1 MEKLSTNLIKATL
14 FSLLYL
20 ICLVAYPATYY
31 FSSSLG
37 DDARSSAQAQNQNT
51 PWRSIQKLNSI
62 FTTLQPG
69 DNILFKNGDT
79 FQGTITITKSG
90 TAGAPISFGSYG
102 SGEKPVLTG
111 FREIK
116 DWVSKGGNVYEALI
130 PEITTALSTVVIDN
144 ILQAMGRYPNDNA
157 ANSGYLTINSFSGGT
172 IGSSGMQAPANM
184 AGGEIVIRKN
194 NWIIDR
200 HYINWQS
207 GTSVNYNTA
216 GSSYSPAIGF
226 GFFIQNHP
234 ATLDKHGEWY
244 FDKATKKLT
253 IFYQGNP
260 SAADIRVATV
270 DRVINTLNSASQI
283 KFSNLTIQGSNENL
297 INVDKS
303 SYFTIE
309 NCQLEYVGKN
319 AINTMMSRNLTVS
332 NSQIENVLNGGINLG
347 WDDRATVV
355 RNSTFSKIHAKA
367 GMGQSADSQGNGI
380 FMSETSSD
388 VLVEYSTFLENGYNA
403 IYFHGNNI
411 TVKNNLIDTF
421 CFVKDDGGGIYTFTG
436 PASTTFVNR
445 KITNNIIVNGIGA
458 VGGTKPYGAN
468 DFPYVEGIY
477 LDLFAN
483 GIEIDGNTI
492 GNVKSKG
499 IFVNNSR
506 NVSITNNKIFN
517 TGYSIFITSDYT
529 DNLTRNI
536 TLKDNEFLKK
546 TSNQLHIYVRSKVN
560 TLGQMGTFENNV
572 YSRPVNESN
581 AINLQ
586 TPGKNGL
593 IDLQIWKDTYGL
605 DITSTKSPVAY
616 DPNKMSIDEFILF
629 DYNYSNSAKSLPL
642 SGTYVDLKGKI
653 ISGSVS
659 VPAYSSVLLLKT
671 QAGAVI
677 ENVAPT
683 VSITAPTA
691 NAQFTQGNNISITAN
706 AADSDGTITKVDFY
720 NGTTLLGTDTT
731 SPYSFA
737 WVNLP
742 LGSFSL
748 TAKATDN
755 KGLATVSAPVSINV
769 GAKPNVA
776 PTVSIT
782 APAANAQ
789 FIQGNNI
796 SITSV
801 AADSDGTITKV
812 DFFSGTTL
820 LGTDTTSPY
829 SFSWTNLAAGSFSLT
844 AKATDDKGTATVSAP
859 VAINVVVNPNVAPTV
874 SITAPAAN
882 AQLSQG
888 DNISIT
894 SVAADSDGTIT
905 KVDFFNGTT
914 LLGTDTTSPYSFA
927 WANLPVG
934 SFSLTAKA
942 TDDKGTATVSA
953 PVSINV
959 VVKTSRSPYGG
970 TAAII
975 PGTVEAENYDFG
987 GLGVTYHDVDA
998 GNKGGVYRTDDV
1010 DINAAVEGGFTVG
1023 WMNLSEWL
1031 EYTVNITVAGAYS
1044 LDARVASPEAGGT
1057 FHIECNGVDVTGPLT
1072 VPATGGWD
1080 TWTSVTKT
1088 GVNLPAGTHV
1098 LRYVL
1103 DSYGASGYWGN
1114 LNTMHFTLPNV
1125 APTVNITGPAAN
1137 AQFIQ
1142 GDNISITAN
1151 AADSDGTITKVDFYN
1166 GTTLLGTDTT
1176 SPYSFAW
1183 ANLPV
1188 GSFSLTARATDN
1200 KGTVTVSAPVSIIVV
1215 EKANVAPT
1223 VSITGPAANA
1233 QFIQGDNI
1241 SITANAADSDGTI
1254 TKVDFYN
1261 GTTLL
1266 GTDTTSP
1273 YSFATATLPVGSYS
1287 LTARAT
1293 DNKGTVTVST
1303 AVAINVVDKPNV
1315 APTVSITAPAANAQF
1330 IQGDN
1335 ISITAN
1341 AADSDGTIA
1350 KVDFYNGTTLL
1361 GTDTTSPYSFATA
1374 TLPVGSYSLTA
1385 RATDNKGTVTV
1396 STAVAINVVDKPNVA
1411 PTVSITG
1418 PAANAQFI
1426 QGDNISIT
1434 ANAADSD
1441 GTIAKVDFYNGT
1453 TLLGTDTTSPYS
1465 FATATLP
1472 VGSYSLTARATDNK
1486 GTVTVSTAVAIN
1498 VVDKPN
1504 VAPTVSITGPAANA
1518 QFIQGDNISITANAA
1533 DSDGTIAKVDFYN
1546 GSTLLGTDT
1555 ASPYS
1560 FATATLP
1567 VGSYSLTARATDNKG
1582 TVTVSTAVAINV
1594 VDKPNV
1600 APTVSITGPAAN
1612 AQFIQG
1618 DNISITANAA
1628 DSDGTITKVDFYNGT
1643 TLLGTDNTSPYS
1655 FATAT
1660 LPVGSYSLTA
1670 RATDDKGTVTV
1681 STAVAINVVDKPNVA
1696 PTVSITGPAANAQF
1710 IQGDNIS
1717 ITANAADSDGTIT
1730 KVDFY
1735 NGSTLLGTD
1744 TASPYSFAT
1753 ATFPV
1758 GSYSLTAR
1766 ATDNKGTVT
1775 VSAPVSI
1782 NVVEKANVAPTVSI
1796 TGPAAN
1802 AQFTQGDTISITAN
1816 AADSDGTITK
1826 VDFYNGSTLL
1836 GTDTT
1841 SPYSVATA
1849 TLPVGSFSLTARATD
1864 NKGTVTVSAPVAINV
1879 SEKITEETPIEV
1891 VIPEPIIVT
1900 PVTNQEYEAGE
1911 IVDVIVMFQ
1920 GSTETVKTVEYYSGS
1935 QLIGASG
1942 ISPFDFTWQN
1952 PASGQHVITAK
1963 AIGSDLNNFK
1973 ISESVSILVKEKIE
1987 TVFQITDPIR
1997 DAKFIQG
2004 TTITINVDIPE
2015 NSNPISRVEYFRGN
2029 IRIASST
2036 SMPYG
2041 YTWTNAQQGKHNL
2054 VAQLIYV
2061 DGTKILSNPVPI
2073 EVLKKNQSVVKLV
2086 SPSNNREVQSG
2097 ENLNLNVELLEFENK
2112 VEFVKYLLD
2121 GVNLGTS
2128 NTQPYGFQWK
2138 NIPEGNHELV
2148 AHAVDANGV
2157 SHYSEPL
2164 NISVRKDVKDV
2175 RLEYVIGPNPT
2186 TEYLNVI
2193 FTNLDGIYD
2202 FEFRVVSMNGMV
2214 QKIFKARPEDS
2225 TVTIDVSDLINGV
2238 YVLQLTANGN
2248 EVSSKKFIKK

>member
-1 MEKLSTNLIKATL
+1 MYKMFTYLGRTIVFTL
-14 FSLLYL
+14 MFLACSFSN
-20 ICLVAYPATYY
+20 AATYY

-1188 GSFSLTARATDN
+1188 GSFSLTAKATNN
-1200 KGTVTVSAPVSIIVV
+1200 KGTATVSAPVAINVGVKTSRSPYGGTAAIIPGTV
-1215 EKANVAPT
+1215 EAENYDFGGEGVTYHDVDAGNKGGVYRTDDVDINAAVEGGFTVGWMNLSEWLEYTVNITVAGAYSLDARVASPEAGGTFHIECNGVDVTGPLTVPATGGWDTWTSVTKTGVNLPAGTHVLRYVLDSYGASGYWGNLNTMHFTLPNVAPT
-1223 VSITGPAANA
+1223 VNITGPAANA

-1273 YSFATATLPVGSYS
+1273 YSFAW
-1287 LTARAT
+1287 
-1293 DNKGTVTVST
+1293 
-1303 AVAINVVDKPNV
+1303 
-1315 APTVSITAPAANAQF
+1315 AN
-1330 IQGDN
+1330 
-1335 ISITAN
+1335 
-1341 AADSDGTIA
+1341 
-1350 KVDFYNGTTLL
+1350 L
-1361 GTDTTSPYSFATA
+1361 
-1374 TLPVGSYSLTA
+1374 
-1385 RATDNKGTVTV
+1385 
-1396 STAVAINVVDKPNVA
+1396 
-1411 PTVSITG
+1411 
-1418 PAANAQFI
+1418 
-1426 QGDNISIT
+1426 
-1434 ANAADSD
+1434 
-1441 GTIAKVDFYNGT
+1441 
-1453 TLLGTDTTSPYS
+1453 
-1465 FATATLP
+1465 
-1472 VGSYSLTARATDNK
+1472 
-1486 GTVTVSTAVAIN
+1486 
-1498 VVDKPN
+1498 
-1504 VAPTVSITGPAANA
+1504 
-1518 QFIQGDNISITANAA
+1518 
-1533 DSDGTIAKVDFYN
+1533 
-1546 GSTLLGTDT
+1546 
-1555 ASPYS
+1555 
-1560 FATATLP
+1560 
-1567 VGSYSLTARATDNKG
+1567 
-1582 TVTVSTAVAINV
+1582 
-1594 VDKPNV
+1594 
-1600 APTVSITGPAAN
+1600 
-1612 AQFIQG
+1612 
-1618 DNISITANAA
+1618 
-1628 DSDGTITKVDFYNGT
+1628 
-1643 TLLGTDNTSPYS
+1643 
-1655 FATAT
+1655 
-1660 LPVGSYSLTA
+1660 
-1670 RATDDKGTVTV
+1670 
-1681 STAVAINVVDKPNVA
+1681 
-1696 PTVSITGPAANAQF
+1696 
-1710 IQGDNIS
+1710 
-1717 ITANAADSDGTIT
+1717 
-1730 KVDFY
+1730 
-1735 NGSTLLGTD
+1735 
-1744 TASPYSFAT
+1744 
-1753 ATFPV
+1753 PV

-1775 VSAPVSI
+1775 VSAPVAI
-1782 NVVEKANVAPTVSI
+1782 NVVEKANVAPGPISGTGLLEGLVAFYEMNTNVSGALRDSHGQNHGTSKIITHVNGFNDKGNKYNGTSSISSVPHSNGLILTTEFTLMADIFREGNGQQYGSNIIGKTLSTQWSANHAYSIGITPENKIRIRTNSPSLQDWVSTQTVPLGKWVRIIATYKSGEGY
-1796 TGPAAN
+1796 TLY
-1802 AQFTQGDTISITAN
+1802 FDTVVPEKSKPIS
-1816 AADSDGTITK
+1816 GTIYKSESELTIGGASSQAGAAQSRWFQGILDNVGIWNRK
-1826 VDFYNGSTLL
+1826 LSTEEISDLITNKITYPDFKNNEVYRVL
-1836 GTDTT
+1836 TT
-1841 SPYSVATA
+1841 SVVDEKPAQITYNQNYTKAEPGEKLIFVVEEEEGVVFDHWSIEGVQVSNQILFELEMPKKDITLTKHFRTFVAPEIKIV
-1849 TLPVGSFSLTARATD
+1849 LPGQQTEFKAL
-1864 NKGTVTVSAPVAINV
+1864 
-1879 SEKITEETPIEV
+1879 SEVHIELQTKSNDAKI
-1891 VIPEPIIVT
+1891 
-1900 PVTNQEYEAGE
+1900 
-1911 IVDVIVMFQ
+1911 
-1920 GSTETVKTVEYYSGS
+1920 
-1935 QLIGASG
+1935 
-1942 ISPFDFTWQN
+1942 
-1952 PASGQHVITAK
+1952 
-1963 AIGSDLNNFK
+1963 
-1973 ISESVSILVKEKIE
+1973 EKIE
-1987 TVFQITDPIR
+1987 LFNGEDLVGELSQD
-1997 DAKFIQG
+1997 
-2004 TTITINVDIPE
+2004 
-2015 NSNPISRVEYFRGN
+2015 
-2029 IRIASST
+2029 ST
-2036 SMPYG
+2036 G
-2041 YTWTNAQQGKHNL
+2041 
-2054 VAQLIYV
+2054 
-2061 DGTKILSNPVPI
+2061 
-2073 EVLKKNQSVVKLV
+2073 
-2086 SPSNNREVQSG
+2086 
-2097 ENLNLNVELLEFENK
+2097 
-2112 VEFVKYLLD
+2112 LD
-2121 GVNLGTS
+2121 
-2128 NTQPYGFQWK
+2128 WK
-2138 NIPEGNHELV
+2138 NIPEGNHQLV
-2148 AHAVDANGV
+2148 ARIIDTNGKSYFSDPVLLKAVDLQ
-2157 SHYSEPL
+2157 S
-2164 NISVRKDVKDV
+2164 KDIPNVL
-2175 RLEYVIGPNPT
+2175 LEYVIGPNPT
-2186 TEYLNVI
+2186 TDYLNVI
-2193 FTNLDGIYD
+2193 FKNLDGEYE
-2202 FEFRVVSMNGMV
+2202 FEFRVVSMNGSV
-2214 QKIFKARPEDS
+2214 QRTFSARPEES
-2225 TVTIDVSDLINGV
+2225 KVTIDVSDLVTGTYI
-2238 YVLQLTANGN
+2238 LQVVANGKS
-2248 EVSSKKFIKK
+2248 VSAKKFIKMN